1 MKCPKCHSENPA
13 DSSFCSKCGSPLL
26 SSEKIVD
33 SHTKTLE
40 MPSGVLARGSTFAGR
55 FEVVEELG
63 KGGMGVVYRV
73 FDKKIDEEVALKLL
87 NPEVSSDLKTIERFR
102 NELKLARKIS
112 HKNVCRMYDLNEE
125 KGTQYITMEYVSG
138 EDLKST
144 IIRVGHLSIGKS
156 VAVARQICEG
166 LLEAHRLGVV
176 HRDLKPQNI
185 MVDKEGNVRI
195 MDFGIARSLKK
206 KGLTGTGIIIGTP
219 EYMSPEQAEMREVDQ
234 RSDVYSL
241 GTILYEMVTGRVPFE
256 GETPLSVAMK
266 HKSEQPSDP
275 RELNAQISEALS
287 HVILKCM
294 EKKRET
300 RYQRA
305 EELLSEL
312 KRIEKELPT
321 TERIISRKK
330 PITRREIT
338 VKFTPKKLLIPA
350 IAVVSIVVLLVV
362 IWRFLPRGRV
372 TPFPEDKPSLAV
384 MYFEN
389 NTGDNRFDHW
399 KKALSDLL
407 IADLSQS
414 KYLRVLSGERLFNIL
429 EEMDLLEAESYSS
442 RVLDQVSARGG
453 VQYVLVGKLAMA
465 GETLRINAMLQEAS
479 TGETLGSEMVEG
491 IGEESLF
498 SMVDELTTKIKES
511 FKLST
516 AEIASDIDKEVETI
530 TTSSTEAY
538 KYYREGMEYLSKADY
553 LKCIPL
559 METAVAIDP
568 EFAMAY
574 RNMAVAYENIGYRT
588 EAMKRY
594 QKAFELSDMV
604 SERERYYI
612 HGNFY
617 MHSETTYDKALK
629 TYEELLKLYP
639 DDSAGLNNLGAL
651 NLSLEEWDKAIP
663 FFIENIQNGD
673 ESYNS
678 YGNASSGYAA
688 QGEYDKA
695 KEVLELYL
703 RDISDSLYI
712 RFRLAYNFL
721 FQREYDQAQAEAE
734 RIFTLDPNN
743 YNNFLLKGDILLFK
757 EDLINAEKEYQKL
770 LETDEP
776 VAHQEGINRLSA
788 LYLLQGLFDKAKEQ
802 AQLGIELGELLGE
815 TDWRSGFHLYSASI
829 HLKTR
834 NHEVALKECDSA
846 LDISSEAGIL
856 SRQREALHLKGRI
869 FLEMNREDQ
878 AQIAADELKR
888 LLERGLNKKAKR
900 FYWHLMGMIELKKKN
915 FQKAIQYFNQAVA
928 LLPSQ
933 MNPEQG
939 QALFFESL
947 ARAHWEAGDLDGAQK
962 EYERIVSL
970 STGRLFYGD
979 IYTKSFYMLGKIYEE
994 KGMGD
999 EAIEHYEKFLTL
1011 WNEADPST
1019 TEIVDARKRLTALKS
1034 Q

>member
-13 DSSFCSKCGSPLL
+13 DSSFCRKCGSPLL
-26 SSEKIVD
+26 FSEKIVD

-40 MPSGVLARGSTFAGR
+40 MPYGGLARGSTFAGR
-55 FEVVEELG
+55 FEVMEELG

-102 NELKLARKIS
+102 NELKIARKIS

-156 VAVARQICEG
+156 VSVAKQICEG

-219 EYMSPEQAEMREVDQ
+219 EYMSPEQAEMKEVDK

-241 GTILYEMVTGRVPFE
+241 GTILYEMVAGRVPFE

-275 RELNAQISEALS
+275 RELNAQIPEALS
-287 HVILKCM
+287 RVILKCLD
-294 EKKRET
+294 KKREN
-300 RYQRA
+300 RFQGA

-312 KRIEKELPT
+312 TRIEKELPT
-321 TERIISRKK
+321 TERIIPGRK

-338 VKFTPKKLLIPA
+338 VKFTPKKLLIPTV
-350 IAVVSIVVLLVV
+350 AVVSIVILLVIV
-362 IWRFLPRGRV
+362 WRFLPRGRV

-399 KKALSDLL
+399 RKALSDLL

-442 RVLDQVSARGG
+442 RVLEQVSVRGG
-453 VQYVLVGKLAMA
+453 VRYVLVGKLAMA
-465 GETLRINAMLQEAS
+465 GETLRINALLQEVN
-479 TGETLGSEMVEG
+479 TGELIGSEMVEG
-491 IGEESLF
+491 VGEESLF

-511 FKLST
+511 FQLST
-516 AEIASDIDKEVETI
+516 TEIASDIDREVETI

-538 KYYREGMEYLSKADY
+538 RYYREGMDYLSKGEY

-574 RNMAVAYENIGYRT
+574 RNMAVAYSNIGYRT
-588 EAMKRY
+588 EAMQRY
-594 QKAFELSDMV
+594 QKAFELSGKV

-612 HGNFY
+612 HGNYYFQ
-617 MHSETTYDKALK
+617 SEATYDKALE

-639 DDSAGLNNLGAL
+639 DDSAGNNNLGAL
-651 NLSLEEWDKAIP
+651 YLLLEEWDKAIP
-663 FFIENIQNGD
+663 FFSLNIRNGD
-673 ESYNS
+673 ESVFTHVNI
-678 YGNASSGYAA
+678 SSCYAA
-688 QGEYDKA
+688 KGLYDKA
-695 KEVLELYL
+695 KEILELYL
-703 RDISDSLYI
+703 KDISNNVNI
-712 RFRLAYNFL
+712 RFNLANTYIY
-721 FQREYDQAQAEAE
+721 QGEYDSAQAEGE
-734 RIFTLDPNN
+734 EVFTLDPNH
-743 YNNFLLKGDILLFK
+743 YRRFLLMGDVSQYRGELV
-757 EDLINAEKEYQKL
+757 NAEKEYQKL
-770 LETDEP
+770 LETEEP
-776 VAHQEGINRLSA
+776 VAHQQGINRLSA
-788 LYLLQGLFDKAKEQ
+788 LYLLQGLYDKAKEQ
-802 AQLGIELGELLGE
+802 DLLGIELGELLGE
-815 TDWRSGFHLYSASI
+815 PDWKSGFHLNLAYLHFRS
-829 HLKTR
+829 K
-834 NHEVALKECDSA
+834 NFEEALRECEA
-846 LDISSEAGIL
+846 GLNISSEAGIL
-856 SRQREALHLKGRI
+856 SRQREAVYLKGRI
-869 FLEMNREDQ
+869 LLEMDSLDEAQ
-878 AQIAADELKR
+878 AAADVLKVLIDSGLHR
-888 LLERGLNKKAKR
+888 KAERYYLN
-900 FYWHLMGMIELKKKN
+900 LIGMIELKRKN
-915 FQKAIQYFNQAVA
+915 FQTAIQYFEQAVA
-928 LLPSQ
+928 FLPSQ
-933 MNPEQG
+933 LGPEYG
-939 QALFFESL
+939 QALFFEPL
-947 ARAHWEAGDLDGAQK
+947 ATAYFESEDLDGAQR
-962 EYERIVSL
+962 EYERIVSM
-970 STGRLFYGD
+970 STGRLIYGD
-979 IYTKSFYMLGKIYEE
+979 IFAKSLYMLGKIYEE
-994 KGMGD
+994 KGMKD
-999 EAIEHYEKFLTL
+999 EAIEHYEKFLSL
-1011 WNEADPST
+1011 WSEADPSISEMT
-1019 TEIVDARKRLTALKS
+1019 DAGKRLTSLKS

>member
-1 MKCPKCHSENPA
+1 
-13 DSSFCSKCGSPLL
+13 
-26 SSEKIVD
+26 
-33 SHTKTLE
+33 
-40 MPSGVLARGSTFAGR
+40 
-55 FEVVEELG
+55 
-63 KGGMGVVYRV
+63 
-73 FDKKIDEEVALKLL
+73 
-87 NPEVSSDLKTIERFR
+87 
-102 NELKLARKIS
+102 
-112 HKNVCRMYDLNEE
+112 
-125 KGTQYITMEYVSG
+125 
-138 EDLKST
+138 
-144 IIRVGHLSIGKS
+144 
-156 VAVARQICEG
+156 
-166 LLEAHRLGVV
+166 
-176 HRDLKPQNI
+176 
-185 MVDKEGNVRI
+185 
-195 MDFGIARSLKK
+195 
-206 KGLTGTGIIIGTP
+206 
-219 EYMSPEQAEMREVDQ
+219 
-234 RSDVYSL
+234 
-241 GTILYEMVTGRVPFE
+241 
-256 GETPLSVAMK
+256 
-266 HKSEQPSDP
+266 
-275 RELNAQISEALS
+275 
-287 HVILKCM
+287 
-294 EKKRET
+294 
-300 RYQRA
+300 
-305 EELLSEL
+305 
-312 KRIEKELPT
+312 
-321 TERIISRKK
+321 
-330 PITRREIT
+330 
-338 VKFTPKKLLIPA
+338 
-350 IAVVSIVVLLVV
+350 
-362 IWRFLPRGRV
+362 
-372 TPFPEDKPSLAV
+372 
-384 MYFEN
+384 
-389 NTGDNRFDHW
+389 
-399 KKALSDLL
+399 
-407 IADLSQS
+407 
-414 KYLRVLSGERLFNIL
+414 
-429 EEMDLLEAESYSS
+429 
-442 RVLDQVSARGG
+442 
-453 VQYVLVGKLAMA
+453 VGKLAMA